1 MVCKKG
7 GDYFIVKPFHMPIS
21 VFAQKAL
28 ERRLPDSH
36 PKKQTIKEDLQKQLA
51 GHRGEK
57 EIYRYIKRLPVEE
70 YIHFHGLR
78 LPDGH
83 NEYFQMDFL
92 IAAGSF
98 LLIIEVKN
106 YAGELILERPYPQL
120 LQTKKGVVTAFQDP
134 VLQVNRQRD
143 HLIRWLD
150 LHRLPSLP
158 VEALV
163 LNANPTAI
171 IKAAAGH
178 ASLFQTFIHPDNLL
192 AKIQQLKEQHTAERI
207 SRKTLWKL
215 ATHLLQS
222 HVPLY
227 PNLLAKYQ
235 LPVSALYTGC
245 HCSQCGMLPIERNHG
260 RWTCP
265 ACGTAS
271 KHAHI
276 AALAD
281 YLFLIKNTIT
291 NRELRNYLSLDCD
304 MAAYRLLKSLDLPST
319 GITKSKTY
327 QLTPLAEFFK

>member
-1 MVCKKG
+1 
-7 GDYFIVKPFHMPIS
+7 MPIS
-21 VFAQKAL
+21 IFAQEAL

-36 PKKQTIKEDLQKQLA
+36 PKKHAVKEDLQKQLA

-57 EIYRYIKRLPVEE
+57 EIYRCIKNLPEAE

-78 LPDGH
+78 LPAEHD
-83 NEYFQMDFL
+83 EYFQMDFL

-106 YAGELILERPYPQL
+106 FAGELFLERPYPQL

-150 LHRLPSLP
+150 RHRLPSLP
-158 VEALV
+158 VETLV
-163 LNANPTAI
+163 LNANPTAT
-171 IKAAAGH
+171 IKAASGH
-178 ASLFQTFIHPDNLL
+178 SSLFQTIIHPDNLPK
-192 AKIQQLKEQHTAERI
+192 KIQRLKEQHSAETI
-207 SRKTLWKL
+207 SRKTLRKL
-215 ATHLLQS
+215 AAQLLQS

-227 PNLLAKYQ
+227 PKLLAKYQ

-245 HCSQCGMLPIERNHG
+245 HCPHCGMLPIERNHG

-265 ACGTAS
+265 VCGTAS

-281 YLFLIKNTIT
+281 YLFLIQNTIT
-291 NRELRNYLSLDCD
+291 NRELRNYLRLDCD